1 MSSTLNSTAHFHIWV
16 INILQK
22 YSRVSSD
29 YPRVLSWFHN
39 SHIFLLWNAHPCWFS
54 PLPLFSS
61 VAQLCLTLWDPMNCS
76 TPGFPV
82 HHQLLEPT
90 QTHVRRV
97 SDAIQLSYPL
107 SSSSPPVFN
116 PSIRVFSNES
126 VLCIRWP
133 KYWSFS
139 FNISPSNEHPGLI
152 SFRIDWLDLQSFIKY
167 VFQRC
172 FLSL

>member
-107 SSSSPPVFN
+107 SSPPLPAINLSQHQGLFQWVSSLHQVIQVLAFQLQH
-116 PSIRVFSNES
+116 PSFQWI
-126 VLCIRWP
+126 
-133 KYWSFS
+133 
-139 FNISPSNEHPGLI
+139 
-152 SFRIDWLDLQSFIKY
+152 FRTH
-167 VFQRC
+167 
-172 FLSL
+172 FL